1 MVETIFRGLTII
13 YLALDAL
20 ILNPRNPRT
29 HSVQQIKA
37 LARSIQ
43 TFGFLIP
50 IVINH
55 LNEVIAG
62 HGRALAAK
70 LLGLTKVPVIKVE
83 HLSAEQLKAFMIAD
97 NRLVEISAWDDRLL
111 AELLS
116 DLSDQELDFSIETTG
131 FTAAEIDLRIEGLGA
146 SQATTD
152 AKADAIPAPA
162 SGPPVCKPGDLWQLD
177 KHRILCA
184 DALDSTSYEVL
195 MMNRKAAMAFTDP
208 PYNVKINGHVTGR
221 GRTRHREFY
230 MAASEMSSDEY
241 LSFLKTMCSL
251 LVQHSNNG
259 SIHYICMDWRHAP
272 NLIDAA
278 RHQPNYTLKNICVW
292 VKSNAGM
299 GSFYRSRHEFVLVL
313 KNGLGKHRNNVELGR
328 HGRNRTNV
336 WEYVSVHD
344 FGRPSEEGNLARLHP
359 TVKPTRLIADAILDC
374 SVRGDL
380 VLDCFLG
387 SGSTLIAAQRVSRI
401 CRGIELDPLYVDLSI
416 RRWQAFTGEKAINL
430 SRRKTFG
437 ELELEVRQ

>member
-97 NRLVEISAWDDRLL
+97 NRLVEISAWDDRLP
-111 AELLS
+111 ADLLS
-116 DLSDQELDFSIETTG
+116 DLSDQKLDFSIETTG

-152 AKADAIPAPA
+152 AKADAI
-162 SGPPVCKPGDLWQLD
+162 
-177 KHRILCA
+177 
-184 DALDSTSYEVL
+184 
-195 MMNRKAAMAFTDP
+195 
-208 PYNVKINGHVTGR
+208 
-221 GRTRHREFY
+221 
-230 MAASEMSSDEY
+230 
-241 LSFLKTMCSL
+241 
-251 LVQHSNNG
+251 
-259 SIHYICMDWRHAP
+259 
-272 NLIDAA
+272 
-278 RHQPNYTLKNICVW
+278 
-292 VKSNAGM
+292 
-299 GSFYRSRHEFVLVL
+299 
-313 KNGLGKHRNNVELGR
+313 
-328 HGRNRTNV
+328 
-336 WEYVSVHD
+336 
-344 FGRPSEEGNLARLHP
+344 
-359 TVKPTRLIADAILDC
+359 
-374 SVRGDL
+374 
-380 VLDCFLG
+380 
-387 SGSTLIAAQRVSRI
+387 
-401 CRGIELDPLYVDLSI
+401 
-416 RRWQAFTGEKAINL
+416 
-430 SRRKTFG
+430 
-437 ELELEVRQ
+437 